1 MELLYFVLLG
11 LVQGLTEFLPVSS
24 SGHLVFLDKIF
35 GVETGNFL
43 FVSIILHV
51 ATLISVIVLYYKQ
64 IWHLIKNPFSKET
77 LLIVVATIPTV
88 IIVLLF
94 KGFFEDAFS
103 GGYLS
108 ICFMITAII
117 LMLTYFKTKS
127 QKKLTYQ
134 KITYKNAVV
143 IGIMQGFAVL
153 PGISRSGSTISAGVL
168 QGIDSEKATS
178 FSFILSI
185 PIILASL
192 VYELFSCFYNGGQ
205 FFVGSCIN
213 LIISFIIAL
222 VSGIFAIKIMKKIA
236 KTGKYYWF
244 SIYLCI
250 IALISCFV

>member
-1 MELLYFVLLG
+1 MELLYFILLG

-205 FFVGSCIN
+205 FFVGSYIN

-222 VSGIFAIKIMKKIA
+222 VSGIFAIKIIA

>member
-117 LMLTYFKTKS
+117 LMLTYFKTQS
-127 QKKLTYQ
+127 QKKLPYDN
-134 KITYKNAVV
+134 ITYKNAVV

-192 VYELFSCFYNGGQ
+192 MYELFSCFYNGGQ
-205 FFVGSCIN
+205 FFVGSYIN

-236 KTGKYYWF
+236 KTRKYYWF

-250 IALISCFV
+250 VALISCFV

>member
-24 SGHLVFLDKIF
+24 SGHLVFLDRIF
-35 GVETGNFL
+35 DVETGNFL
-43 FVSIILHV
+43 FVSIVLHI
-51 ATLISVIVLYYKQ
+51 ATLISVIILYYKQ
-64 IWHLIKNPFSKET
+64 IWQLIKKPFSKET

-88 IIVLLF
+88 VIVLLF
-94 KGFFEDAFS
+94 KGFFEDAF
-103 GGYLS
+103 GGSYLS

-127 QKKLTYQ
+127 QNKMLYQ
-134 KITYKNAVV
+134 NISYKNAVV
-143 IGIMQGFAVL
+143 IGVMQGFAVL

-192 VYELFSCFYNGGQ
+192 VYEIISCVYSGEQ
-205 FFVGSCIN
+205 FFVGSYIN
-213 LIISFIIAL
+213 LIIAFIIAL
-222 VSGIFAIKIMKKIA
+222 ISGIFAIKIMKKIA

-244 SIYLCI
+244 SMYLCV
-250 IALISCFV
+250 IAIISCFV

>member
-1 MELLYFVLLG
+1 MEFLYFVLLG
-11 LVQGLTEFLPVSS
+11 VVQGLTEFLPVSS

-35 GVETGNFL
+35 AVETGNFL
-43 FVSIILHV
+43 FVSIVLHI
-51 ATLISVIVLYYKQ
+51 ATLMSVIILYYRQ
-64 IWHLIKNPFSKET
+64 IWQLIKKPFSKET

-88 IIVLLF
+88 VIVLMF
-94 KGFFEDAFS
+94 KGFFEDAFG

-127 QKKLTYQ
+127 QNIILYQNISYKKA
-134 KITYKNAVV
+134 IV

-192 VYELFSCFYNGGQ
+192 CYEIFSCVYSGGQ
-205 FFVGSCIN
+205 FFVGSYIN

-222 VSGIFAIKIMKKIA
+222 ISGIFAIKIMKKIA

-244 SIYLCI
+244 SMYLCV

>member
-1 MELLYFVLLG
+1 MELLYFILLG

-24 SGHLVFLDKIF
+24 SGHLVFLNKIF

-94 KGFFEDAFS
+94 KDFFEDAFS

-127 QKKLTYQ
+127 QKKLPYDN
-134 KITYKNAVV
+134 ITYKNAVV

-192 VYELFSCFYNGGQ
+192 MYELFSCFYNGGQ
-205 FFVGSCIN
+205 FFVGSYIN

-222 VSGIFAIKIMKKIA
+222 LSGIFAIKIMKKIA

-244 SIYLCI
+244 SIYLCVV
-250 IALISCFV
+250 ALISCFV

>member
-24 SGHLVFLDKIF
+24 SGHLVLLDKLF
-35 GVETGNFL
+35 KVETGNFL

-51 ATLISVIVLYYKQ
+51 ATLMSVIILYYKQ

-77 LLIVVATIPTV
+77 LLIIVATIPTV
-88 IIVLLF
+88 IIVVLF
-94 KGFFEDAFS
+94 KGFFENAFG

-127 QKKLTYQ
+127 QKKMPYQ
-134 KITYKNAVV
+134 NITYKNAVV
-143 IGIMQGFAVL
+143 IGLMQGFAVL

-192 VYELFSCFYNGGQ
+192 FYELFSCFYEGTQ
-205 FFVGSCIN
+205 FFAGSYIY
-213 LIISFIIAL
+213 LIISFIISL
-222 VSGIFAIKIMKKIA
+222 VSGIFAIKIMKKIT

-244 SIYLCI
+244 SIYLCV
-250 IALISCFV
+250 IAIISCFV

>member
-205 FFVGSCIN
+205 FFVGSYIN